1 MRNDSR
7 LNWNLDWLK
16 SNSVRAVWNVLVTEG
31 AKVFFVGGC
40 VRDTIQGRTVNDIDI
55 ATDALPSEVIKLAKT
70 AGLRVLETGLSH
82 GSITLINR

>member
-16 SNSVRAVWNVLVTEG
+16 SNPVREVWNVLGAEG

-40 VRDTIQGRTVNDIDI
+40 VRDTIQGRTVNDI
-55 ATDALPSEVIKLAKT
+55 AVSYTHLTLPTKRIV
-70 AGLRVLETGLSH
+70 
-82 GSITLINR
+82 